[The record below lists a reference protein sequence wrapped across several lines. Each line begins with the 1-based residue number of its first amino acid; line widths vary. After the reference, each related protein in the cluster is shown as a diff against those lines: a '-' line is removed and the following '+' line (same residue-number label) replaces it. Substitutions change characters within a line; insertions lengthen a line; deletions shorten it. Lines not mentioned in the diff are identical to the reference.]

1 MSDGNGEGDDAR
13 GSNLMDLTGAPGVE
27 FLSPAERLLCS
38 QLHLL
43 PGYYLVVKVS
53 LCFVVYGGGD
63 RWGGG
68 GVCVR
73 ACCLSRCKV

>member
-1 MSDGNGEGDDAR
+1 MSDGNGDGGEDAR

-43 PGYYLVVKVS
+43 PGYYLVVKVG
-53 LCFVVYGGGD
+53 LVLFFACVCV
-63 RWGGG
+63 GGG
-68 GVCVR
+68 GGCM
-73 ACCLSRCKV
+73 L